1 MLARDG
7 TNNAIKERLWK
18 RAQQGKASP
27 ADLLTAVVTSDVEW
41 VRAGVNMRVKTLRGE
56 PTLRHA
62 SMNVFGKNEQARGSD
77 FLYHWISDRL
87 PDDAIVDPVLLVIDL
102 AVDAKREAET

>member
-27 ADLLTAVVTSDVEW
+27 AGWPTAVVTSDVEW

-62 SMNVFGKNEQARGSD
+62 SMKIFGRNEQAR
-77 FLYHWISDRL
+77 
-87 PDDAIVDPVLLVIDL
+87 
-102 AVDAKREAET
+102 E